1 MPYNHILIM
10 QLKSFF
16 YVIWFVR
23 DLEARNCSD
32 VFPTRFLRQLGLR
45 DGFQVLSAEFNNII
59 LKNKH
64 IVILPIP
71 KDH

>member
-1 MPYNHILIM
+1 MPYDHILIM
-10 QLKSFF
+10 QLRSFF

-32 VFPTRFLRQLGLR
+32 VFLTKFLRQFR
-45 DGFQVLSAEFNNII
+45 DGFQVLSAGFNNII

-64 IVILPIP
+64 IFILPIP